1 MSLNIVKRKL
11 ESEEEHS
18 AKKKVVNLENK
29 LKGLQ
34 SVIDRETLKASY
46 LENNRFVKY
55 NIEDLPKNKKLI
67 ASIKA
72 PKKSNASKY
81 YIDCTQTVSIHKRL
95 EELFELYLY
104 YRLKILF
111 GVDFAKHYESYHNKL
126 SGDRT
131 SFFKIDAK
139 SENKDSVN
147 FARNESGFAFS
158 INKDAIKEF
167 AKSTVKLC
175 DYYTRCTTV
184 IIDEIDDITENYDSK
199 VNDKIF
205 KKDIE
210 YPYTFNTI
218 EQPETFNKC
227 IFNIKRFKNK
237 IMCFNISKY
246 WEETTDAWRYS
257 NNIRIAAEDYIVFL
271 SGVLDCDE
279 NNFGVVYKN
288 TLQLEIDTFTFDNLK
303 IFEYVHLLSDD
314 NQGYA
319 DDKIKLEI
327 LALLDKM
334 FSQLDLI
341 FHIAFRTDEVK
352 EALSSA
358 ELVIEKHLIS
368 SVLLAL
374 SCSDSKEII
383 FLNNFDFTNILFQ

>member
-1 MSLNIVKRKL
+1 MDKRKL
-11 ESEEEHS
+11 EIEEEPLS
-18 AKKKVVNLENK
+18 KKKV
-29 LKGLQ
+29 KGFQALFEIE
-34 SVIDRETLKASY
+34 SLKASY
-46 LENNRFVKY
+46 FENNRFVKY

-67 ASIKA
+67 GSIKS

-111 GVDFAKHYESYHNKL
+111 GVDFAKHYESYRKKL
-126 SGDRT
+126 SGDRS
-131 SFFKIDAK
+131 SFFKICVK
-139 SENKDSVN
+139 SENKDSIN

-158 INKDAIKEF
+158 INKDVIKEF

-175 DYYTRCTTV
+175 DYYTKCTTV
-184 IIDEIDDITENYDSK
+184 IIDQIDDITENYDSK

-205 KKDIE
+205 KKDIA
-210 YPYTFNTI
+210 YPYTINSLDHL
-218 EQPETFNKC
+218 ETFNKS

-237 IMCFNISKY
+237 IMCLNISKY

-257 NNIRIAAEDYIVFL
+257 NDIRLAAEDYIVFL

-279 NNFGVVYKN
+279 NDFGVVYKN

-314 NQGYA
+314 NQGYS

-334 FSQLDLI
+334 FSQLELI
-341 FHIAFRTDEVK
+341 FHIAFRTDEAK
-352 EALSSA
+352 EALSSS
-358 ELVIEKHLIS
+358 ELVIDKHLIS

-374 SCSDSKEII
+374 SCSNSKEII
-383 FLNNFDFTNILFQ
+383 FLNNFDFINILFQ